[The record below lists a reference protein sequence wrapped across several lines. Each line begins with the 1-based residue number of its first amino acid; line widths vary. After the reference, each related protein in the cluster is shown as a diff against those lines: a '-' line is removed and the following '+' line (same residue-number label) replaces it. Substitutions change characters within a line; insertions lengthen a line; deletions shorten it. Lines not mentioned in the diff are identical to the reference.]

1 MKEKGINMEKK
12 GKFWLILRNILLT
25 ILFLGIIGL
34 FGWYYYIS
42 ENKIDEMELE
52 YQRLEEELS
61 EVKSGFEDEV
71 IHTLAFHDSVYLSL
85 LMKPFSWAVRDELL
99 TNNYHKINQ
108 YLAQF
113 VKEPNVKVAMVIDE
127 KGIIVA
133 SSDMKAMK
141 LPFADFYPQIN
152 LDKEGIDIK
161 MARTQIFIVK
171 PVMGFERRVGTIFVI
186 YEPGETKISPG
197 L

>member
-1 MKEKGINMEKK
+1 MEKK
-12 GKFWLILRNILLT
+12 RKFWRVLRNMLVT
-25 ILFLGIIGL
+25 ILFLGIVGL

-42 ENKIDEMELE
+42 ENKIDELKQE
-52 YQRLEEELS
+52 YTNLEEELTK
-61 EVKSGFEDEV
+61 VKSGFEDEV
-71 IHTLAFHDSVYLSL
+71 IHTLAFHDSIYLSL

-113 VKEPNVKVAMVIDE
+113 VKEPKVKVAMVIDQ

-141 LPFADFYPQIN
+141 LPFADFYAQVN
-152 LDKEGIDIK
+152 LDQEGVEIK
-161 MARTQIFIVK
+161 MDRTQIFIVK
-171 PVMGFERRVGTIFVI
+171 PVMGFERKIGTIFVI
-186 YEPGETKISPG
+186 YEPGGMDISPG